1 MTARTWEIPELPG
14 YLRAAQVARTAAAI
28 AAVQQDD
35 GGIPWA
41 VGEHIDVWNHVEG
54 AMALLAGGEVAAAEA
69 AYEWCR
75 VNQREDG
82 SWPMKIIGDVV
93 EDASGE
99 TNMSAYLAVGIWHH
113 WLLRRDL
120 SFVRRHWPAV
130 RRGLDFVAGMQL
142 PFGGIAWS
150 QQGDGVVNRD
160 ALVAGSSSIYHALR
174 AGLALGGLVG
184 EPQPGWELVAG
195 RLRHALESH
204 RDLFLDKAT
213 FSMDWYY
220 PVLNGPLEGEDAR
233 RLLASRWDDFVVDG
247 FGCRCVDH
255 KPWVTGAE
263 TCELVMALDV
273 AGDHERAV
281 RVFADMQHTRHE
293 GGLYWTGYVFD
304 EEVFWPDEQTT
315 YTSAAV
321 ILATDALSR
330 TTPAS
335 GVFRG
340 DGLPAEPQ
348 ALAMHCGCAGVTE
361 DAEVT
366 GADAGPAWSRNR

>member
-348 ALAMHCGCAGVTE
+348 ALAMHCGCAE